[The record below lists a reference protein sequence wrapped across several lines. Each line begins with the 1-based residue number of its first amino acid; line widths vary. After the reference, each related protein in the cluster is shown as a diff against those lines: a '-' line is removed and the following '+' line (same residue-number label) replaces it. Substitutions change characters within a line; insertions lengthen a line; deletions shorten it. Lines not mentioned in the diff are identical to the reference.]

1 MGRKI
6 RRATLIETFGGRH
19 LAVVPRRC
27 DCCGASLDYLTA
39 YNTAGFTGLRYRG
52 VFCVDCALGLIPEFV
67 ALGCCYGGG
76 YGVDFERYDV
86 RCGGCGMVSEFGCGR
101 VEIGR

>member
-1 MGRKI
+1 M
-6 RRATLIETFGGRH
+6 
-19 LAVVPRRC
+19 
-27 DCCGASLDYLTA
+27 
-39 YNTAGFTGLRYRG
+39 
-52 VFCVDCALGLIPEFV
+52 DCALGLIPEFV